1 MNKKGQALIEFII
14 ILPIFIMMMLAV
26 FDCVRIYSE
35 KSKLESIIEDVIL
48 DDNTYSDVNVTKNRV
63 NKGTEY
69 VVSKDIEIYSP
80 VVSVVTGNKYNVTDN
95 AIRKWCEKFNLPK
108 RKSDI
113 NKYSDLDWSKI

>member
-35 KSKLESIIEDVIL
+35 KNKLESIIEDVIL
-48 DDNTYSDVNVTKNRV
+48 DDTTYSDVNVTKNRV
-63 NKGTEY
+63 SKGTEY

-80 VVSVVTGNKYNVTDN
+80 VVSVVTGNKYNVTV
-95 AIRKWCEKFNLPK
+95 K
-108 RKSDI
+108 RI
-113 NKYSDLDWSKI
+113 VYE

>member
-14 ILPIFIMMMLAV
+14 IFPIFIMMMLAV
-26 FDCVRIYSE
+26 FFFFLIYSE
-35 KSKLESIIEDVIL
+35 KSKLVFLIVDVVL

-80 VVSVVTGNKYNVTDN
+80 VVSVVTGNKYNVTV
-95 AIRKWCEKFNLPK
+95 K
-108 RKSDI
+108 RI
-113 NKYSDLDWSKI
+113 VYE

>member
-35 KSKLESIIEDVIL
+35 KSKLEGILEDVIL
-48 DDNTYSDVNVTKNRV
+48 DDNTYSDVNVTKNSV
-63 NKGTEY
+63 SKGTEY

-80 VVSVVTGNKYNVTDN
+80 VVSVVTGTKYNIVV
-95 AIRKWCEKFNLPK
+95 K
-108 RKSDI
+108 RI
-113 NKYSDLDWSKI
+113 VYE

>member
-35 KSKLESIIEDVIL
+35 KSKLEGILEDVIL
-48 DDNTYSDVNVTKNRV
+48 DDTTYSDVNVTKNSV

-80 VVSVVTGNKYNVTDN
+80 VVSVVTGAKYNVTV
-95 AIRKWCEKFNLPK
+95 K
-108 RKSDI
+108 RI
-113 NKYSDLDWSKI
+113 VYE

>member
-35 KSKLESIIEDVIL
+35 KSKLEGIIEDVIL
-48 DDNTYSDVNVTKNRV
+48 DDTTYSDVNVTKNRV

-69 VVSKDIEIYSP
+69 VVSKDRIIY
-80 VVSVVTGNKYNVTDN
+80 
-95 AIRKWCEKFNLPK
+95 E
-108 RKSDI
+108 
-113 NKYSDLDWSKI
+113 